1 MTFTLRPYQQEAVDA
16 TLAWFRRHTEPA
28 AIVLPTGA
36 GKSLVI
42 AELARLARGRVL
54 VLAHV
59 KELVAQNHAK
69 YCALGLEADI
79 FAAGLQRK
87 ESHGKVVFG
96 SVQSV
101 ARNLDQFRSEFS
113 LLIVDECHRISD
125 DDDSQYQQIIGH
137 LRQVNPQ
144 IRLLGL
150 TATPF
155 RLGKGWIYQFHY
167 HGMVRG
173 DEKALF
179 RDCIYELPLRYMIK
193 HGYLTPPERLDMPV
207 VQYDFSRLQAQSNGL
222 FSEADL
228 NHELKKQQ
236 RITPHIVS
244 QIVEFAEN
252 RKGVMIFAATV
263 EHAREVTGLLPV
275 GQAAL
280 ITGETPGPE
289 RDRIIEAFKAQ
300 AYRYLVNVA
309 VLTTGFDAPHV
320 DLIAILRPTESVSLY
335 QQIVGRGLRLAP
347 GKTDCLILDYAGNP
361 HDLYAP
367 EVGTPK
373 GKSDNVPVQVFCP
386 ACGFANT
393 FWGKTTADG
402 TLIEHFGRRCQGW
415 FEDDDGHRE
424 QCDFR
429 FRFKNCPQCNAEN
442 DIAARRCRECD
453 TILVDPDDMLKA
465 ALKLKDALVLRC
477 SGMALQHGGDEK
489 GPWLKI
495 TYYDEDGA
503 DVSERFRLQTPA
515 QRTAFEQLFIRP
527 HTRTPGVPLR
537 WITPADIVTQQ
548 ALLRHPDFVV
558 ARMKG
563 QYWQVREKC
572 SIIRGVF
579 VAPTSC
585 VNYRKAEVLIA
596 RVSFGGYNA
605 ARFCI
610 RKADNPPV
618 AGSPVAGFIYRET
631 SMFTINAEVRKE
643 QGKGASRRLRAA
655 NKFPA
660 IIYGGA
666 AAPVAIEL
674 DHDKVWNMQDK
685 AEFYSEVLTVVVDGK
700 EEKVKVQAVQRHA
713 FKPKLTHID
722 FVRA

>member
-515 QRTAFEQLFIRP
+515 QRTAFEQLFIHP

-563 QYWQVREKC
+563 QYWQVREKVFDYQ
-572 SIIRGVF
+572 GVF

>member
-1 MTFTLRPYQQEAVDA
+1 MAFTLRPYQLEAVEA
-16 TLAWFRRHTEPA
+16 TINHFRRHPEPA
-28 AIVLPTGA
+28 LIVLPTGA

-42 AELARLARGRVL
+42 AELAKRARGRVL

-69 YCALGLEADI
+69 YCAYGLEADI
-79 FAAGLQRK
+79 FAAGLQQK
-87 ESHGKVVFG
+87 ESAGKVVFG

-101 ARNLDQFRSEFS
+101 ARNLPLFDGAFS

-125 DDDSQYQQIIGH
+125 DDDSQYQQIIQH
-137 LRQVNPQ
+137 LQKTNPQ
-144 IRLLGL
+144 LRLLGL
-150 TATPF
+150 TATPY
-155 RLGKGWIYQFHY
+155 RLGKGWIYQYHY
-167 HGMVRG
+167 HGFTRG
-173 DEKALF
+173 DSASLF

-193 HGYLTPPERLDMPV
+193 HGFLVPPERLDMPI
-207 VQYDFSRLQAQSNGL
+207 VQYDFSRLEARSNGL

-228 NHELKKQQ
+228 NRELKRQN
-236 RITPHIVS
+236 RVTPHIIS
-244 QIVEFAEN
+244 QIVEYADD

-263 EHAREVTGLLPV
+263 EHAREIHGLLPN
-275 GQAAL
+275 GEAAL
-280 ITGETPGPE
+280 VSAETPPAE
-289 RDRIIEAFKAQ
+289 RDALIEAFKQ
-300 AYRYLVNVA
+300 QHLRYLVNVA

-361 HDLYAP
+361 HDLYSP

-415 FEDDDGHRE
+415 FEDDEGHRE

-453 TILVDPDDMLKA
+453 TVLVDPDDMLKA

-477 SGMALQHGGDEK
+477 SGMALQPGADEK
-489 GPWLKI
+489 GEWLKI

-503 DVSERFRLQTPA
+503 DVSERFRVQTPA

-537 WITPADIVTQQ
+537 WLTVADIVRQQ

-558 ARMKG
+558 ARKKG
-563 QYWQVREKC
+563 QFWQVREKVFDYEGRFRRANEL
-572 SIIRGVF
+572 RG
-579 VAPTSC
+579 
-585 VNYRKAEVLIA
+585 
-596 RVSFGGYNA
+596 
-605 ARFCI
+605 
-610 RKADNPPV
+610 
-618 AGSPVAGFIYRET
+618 
-631 SMFTINAEVRKE
+631 
-643 QGKGASRRLRAA
+643 
-655 NKFPA
+655 
-660 IIYGGA
+660 
-666 AAPVAIEL
+666 
-674 DHDKVWNMQDK
+674 
-685 AEFYSEVLTVVVDGK
+685 
-700 EEKVKVQAVQRHA
+700 
-713 FKPKLTHID
+713 
-722 FVRA
+722 

>member
-1 MTFTLRPYQQEAVDA
+1 MIFTLRPYQQEAVDA
-16 TLAWFRRHTEPA
+16 TLNHFRRHKTPA
-28 AIVLPTGA
+28 VIVLPTGA

-59 KELVAQNHAK
+59 KELVAQNHEK
-69 YCALGLEADI
+69 YQALGLEADI
-79 FAAGLQRK
+79 FAAGLKRK

-101 ARNLDQFRSEFS
+101 TRNLDAFQGEFS
-113 LLIVDECHRISD
+113 LLIVDECHRIGD
-125 DDDSQYQQIIGH
+125 DEESQYQQILTH
-137 LRQVNPQ
+137 LTKVNPHL
-144 IRLLGL
+144 RLLGL

-228 NHELKKQQ
+228 NRELKKQQ
-236 RITPHIVS
+236 RITPHIIS
-244 QIVEFAEN
+244 QIMEFAAT

-263 EHAREVTGLLPV
+263 EHAKEIVGLLPAED
-275 GQAAL
+275 AAL
-280 ITGETPGPE
+280 ITGDTPGSE
-289 RDRIIEAFKAQ
+289 RDVLIALITGDTPGSERDVLIDDFKAQ
-300 AYRYLVNVA
+300 RFRYLVNVA

-453 TILVDPDDMLKA
+453 TVLVDPDDMLKA
-465 ALKLKDALVLRC
+465 ALRLKDALVLRC
-477 SGMALQHGGDEK
+477 SGMSLQHGHDEK
-489 GPWLKI
+489 GEWLKI

-527 HTRTPGVPLR
+527 HTRTPGIPLR
-537 WITPADIVTQQ
+537 WITAADILAQQ

-563 QYWQVREKC
+563 QYWQVREKVFDYEGRFRRAHEL
-572 SIIRGVF
+572 RG
-579 VAPTSC
+579 
-585 VNYRKAEVLIA
+585 
-596 RVSFGGYNA
+596 
-605 ARFCI
+605 
-610 RKADNPPV
+610 
-618 AGSPVAGFIYRET
+618 
-631 SMFTINAEVRKE
+631 
-643 QGKGASRRLRAA
+643 
-655 NKFPA
+655 
-660 IIYGGA
+660 
-666 AAPVAIEL
+666 
-674 DHDKVWNMQDK
+674 
-685 AEFYSEVLTVVVDGK
+685 
-700 EEKVKVQAVQRHA
+700 
-713 FKPKLTHID
+713 
-722 FVRA
+722 